1 MPRPKPGDP
10 ILSALFAEV
19 PSGETW
25 EAGPRTAWLRMV
37 EQRLNMKFGT
47 LNAEGAR
54 ITESDYQLRAK
65 FLAESYESN
74 NKVLQEAKATPAADG
89 KLAFYV
95 RENGEVWCEE
105 EGKHPWPVKFEDKRT
120 HHRMLW
126 DQRTGPSQGHD
137 MSIGPTF
144 DRTDSIVWAD
154 CGTRNKGDLPPGM
167 RLARDQPNVEPEKP
181 GKEQGVLL

>member
-19 PSGETW
+19 PSSETW

-47 LNAEGAR
+47 LSAEGAR
-54 ITESDYQLRAK
+54 IVESSHQLRAK
-65 FLAESYESN
+65 LAESFEAS
-74 NKVLQEAKATPAADG
+74 NKVLQEAKATPSAEE

-95 RENGEVWCEE
+95 RDNGEVWCEE
-105 EGKHPWPVKFEDKRT
+105 PGKHPWPVKFDDKRIHNHT
-120 HHRMLW
+120 LF

-137 MSIGPTF
+137 VSIGPTWN
-144 DRTDSIVWAD
+144 RTDSIVWAD
-154 CGTRNKGDLPPGM
+154 CGTRKDGTLPPGVRM
-167 RLARDQPNVEPEKP
+167 QRDQPNVEPEKP
-181 GKEQGVLL
+181 GKEQSVLL